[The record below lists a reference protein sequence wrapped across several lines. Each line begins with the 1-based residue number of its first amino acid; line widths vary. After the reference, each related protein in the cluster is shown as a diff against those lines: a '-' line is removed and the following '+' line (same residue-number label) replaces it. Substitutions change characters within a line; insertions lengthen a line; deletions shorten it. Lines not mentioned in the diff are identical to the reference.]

1 MKNIDELVQEVNE
14 RIETRNGLVNE
25 TRSATNE
32 LYAKAKSNF
41 DTLCRDKLNS
51 LSRVL
56 NQVYSV
62 SDKGFSEEKYCW
74 RVKDNGDVLMADRIF
89 NFWGITCYFHQQ
101 SNYSVD
107 DVKIL
112 YERFGTEEKS
122 LASLGEIEGLFC
134 AIFEKQIESLDG
146 INKGLVDTLQELT
159 SMLKESS
166 CVEEKEDGK
175 VEIHLNGKTYVGTV
189 KEE

>member
-1 MKNIDELVQEVNE
+1 MKSIDDLVQEVNE
-14 RIETRNGLVNE
+14 RVETRAELVRE

-32 LYAKAKSNF
+32 VYVKSKNNF
-41 DTLCRDKLNS
+41 DTLCRDRLNS
-51 LSRVL
+51 LGRVL

-62 SDKGFSEEKYCW
+62 SDKGFKEEKYYFL
-74 RVKDNGDVLMADRIF
+74 VKYNGDVMMCDRHGK
-89 NFWGITCYFHQQ
+89 FWAITCYFHQEA
-101 SNYSVD
+101 NYNTD

-112 YERFGTEEKS
+112 CERFGTEERA
-122 LASLGEIEGLFC
+122 LASLREIEEMFC
-134 AIFEKQIESLDG
+134 SIFEKQIERLDG
-146 INKGLVDTLQELT
+146 INQGLVDTLQELT

-166 CVEEKEDGK
+166 CVEEKDDGM

>member
-14 RIETRNGLVNE
+14 RIETHRGLVNE
-25 TRSATNE
+25 THSATDE
-32 LYAKAKSNF
+32 LYVKAKSNF
-41 DTLCRDKLNS
+41 DALCRDKLNMLGS
-51 LSRVL
+51 VL
-56 NQVYSV
+56 KKVYFISDKAFSEKYYYYSV
-62 SDKGFSEEKYCW
+62 D
-74 RVKDNGDVLMADRIF
+74 VNGVVLMADR
-89 NFWGITCYFHQQ
+89 NGKFWGIADYFYQE

-112 YERFGTEEKS
+112 YERFGTEEKA
-122 LASLGEIEGLFC
+122 LASLREIEGLFC
-134 AIFEKQIESLDG
+134 AIFEKQIERLDG
-146 INKGLVDTLQELT
+146 ITQGLVDTLQELT